1 MPRLIREVYET
12 LSTVGLP
19 PVDRESGEIAAANR
33 TRQTLIH
40 NERTK
45 LLASAIDRASTAF
58 LTVGIATPVA
68 GRLFY
73 ATDDLPDWYYIA
85 AMVVF
90 AGISALLHGF
100 ARHLLGGLR

>member
-19 PVDRESGEIAAANR
+19 PVARESGEIAAANQ

-45 LLASAIDRASTAF
+45 LLASAIDRASTCF
-58 LTVGIATPVA
+58 LTV
-68 GRLFY
+68 
-73 ATDDLPDWYYIA
+73 
-85 AMVVF
+85 
-90 AGISALLHGF
+90 
-100 ARHLLGGLR
+100 